1 MLQRTKRMTTVV
13 EKIATELGAAETAL
27 HRSRANLGKVE
38 KLLKEARKDGL
49 GKDSEVMLMISRI
62 GVIGGQIAAA
72 ELALYEAHADM
83 TAKAI
88 AKGVDIAWPLKV
100 LERFQ
105 PETSTRDSGGGR

>member
-1 MLQRTKRMTTVV
+1 MSSVV
-13 EKIATELGAAETAL
+13 EKLATELGGAETAL
-27 HRSRANLGKVE
+27 HKARASMGKIE
-38 KLLKEARKDGL
+38 RLLKEARKEGL
-49 GKDSEVMLMISRI
+49 GRDSEVMLIVSRI
-62 GVIGGQIAAA
+62 GAIAGQIAAA
-72 ELALYEAHADM
+72 ELGLYEAHADM